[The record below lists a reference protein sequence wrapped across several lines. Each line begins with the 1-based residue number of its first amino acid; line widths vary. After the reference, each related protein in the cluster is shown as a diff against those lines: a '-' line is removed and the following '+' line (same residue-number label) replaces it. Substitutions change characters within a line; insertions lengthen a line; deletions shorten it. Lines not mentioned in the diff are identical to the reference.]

1 METGGTLLGRLP
13 VPLRCRADWSLDL
26 VAQLAVCV
34 PTPGCF
40 LGGLLGALHRPVCI
54 CFWHTRS
61 LLVPRAR
68 PICFVGAEGRPADR
82 ESLPWGQAWCCVS
95 EYLTHFNSSR
105 LASLSPLLGGHSV
118 VLISFVVFFFFFPV
132 SGSQPLVLRTQT
144 GSILPPLEFSKLR
157 HAGRRGFPKA
167 N

>member
-34 PTPGCF
+34 PTPGVFPGRSVRSSAQTC
-40 LGGLLGALHRPVCI
+40 LHLLLAYPQPPGP
-54 CFWHTRS
+54 S
-61 LLVPRAR
+61 GR

-82 ESLPWGQAWCCVS
+82 ASLPWGQGWCCVS

-118 VLISFVVFFFFFPV
+118 VLISFVVFFFPV
-132 SGSQPLVLRTQT
+132 SGSQRLVLRTQT
-144 GSILPPLEFSKLR
+144 GSILPPLEFSKLH